1 MPIAISASYLY
12 SWFTGYKLEVL
23 MTSSLVS
30 INSLKQ
36 HIEVQ
41 KLVDLLDYWF
51 IIKNLKGYKQTAR

>member
-12 SWFTGYKLEVL
+12 FWLTGYKLEVR
-23 MTSSLVS
+23 MTSSWVS